1 MKRDL
6 PSLANRVPVSLE
18 SSARFFYLID
28 AIASHNEPTQTQL
41 NALESSYRSTGDYL
55 SECPEFVTLIQHIHP
70 HGSRQLGTIIRPM
83 DDTREGFDIDLVA
96 RLSNDAM
103 RKYGG
108 ENGASLL
115 LKNLGDVLSR
125 YADAHGLGIRRWE
138 RCVTLEYAGG
148 MCADIAPIIDDP
160 LFSVPFGET
169 HGRIPDRKL
178 QNYNST
184 NPRGYAKYFDRAASI
199 SPQYIAMESFAK
211 AFDSIRAEVIPLSNQ
226 EEVFN
231 RLLSRLVQL
240 LKLHRNLT
248 FSGEKTGQDISPTS
262 IFVTSLAA
270 IGYTENAPLPH
281 HSPLDLLL
289 DIVEGMPNYFKRV
302 VSPDGSEE
310 WILSNPSALN
320 DNLASGMNTAI
331 RQKAFLWWHTKLLND
346 LREILNTIEQRLGMD
361 MLLEKITTVF
371 GERAAKAV
379 EQDELNRLDKQRKA
393 GRVAIFTAGAMP
405 VSVKAKSH
413 TFFGQQ

>member
-1 MKRDL
+1 MKRDF
-6 PSLANRVPVSLE
+6 PSLANRVPVSTG

-28 AIASHNEPTQTQL
+28 AIARHNEPTQTQL
-41 NALESSYRSTGDYL
+41 NALESSYRSTGEYL
-55 SECPEFVTLIQHIHP
+55 SECPEFATLIQHIHP

-96 RLSNDAM
+96 RLSIDAM

-115 LKNLGDVLSR
+115 LKHLADALNR

-160 LFSVPFGET
+160 LFSVPFGES

-184 NPRGYAKYFDRAASI
+184 NPRGYAKYFDQAAAI
-199 SPQYIAMESFAK
+199 SPQYIAMEAFAK
-211 AFDSIRAEVIPLSNQ
+211 AFDSIRAEVIPLSNH

-240 LKLHRNLT
+240 LKLHRNLA

-262 IFVTSLAA
+262 IFITSLAA
-270 IGYTENAPLPH
+270 IGYIANAPLPH
-281 HSPLDLLL
+281 YSPLDLLL
-289 DIVEGMPNYFKRV
+289 DIVERMPNYFERIAN
-302 VSPDGSEE
+302 PDGSED
-310 WILSNPSALN
+310 WILPNPSAAN
-320 DNLASGMNTAI
+320 DNLASGMNTVI
-331 RQKAFLWWHTKLLND
+331 RQRAFLWWHQRLLSD
-346 LREILNTIEQRLGMD
+346 LREILNTIERHSGMD
-361 MLLEKITTVF
+361 ILLKQIAAAF
-371 GERAAKAV
+371 GHRAADAV
-379 EQDELNRLDKQRKA
+379 EQDELNRLDKQRKI
-393 GRVAIFTAGAMP
+393 GRVAIFSAVAMP
-405 VSVKAKSH
+405 VNVDARSH
-413 TFFGQQ
+413 TFFGTE